1 MSILPPVSTSQGKAT
16 WLLFTAPWLLLIW
29 KIGCEPAVLQR
40 LAERLAG
47 PEVWRGTGGIASM
60 LAGVMLFGVGPAI
73 VVKRVF
79 RESLA
84 DYGWGLGIRFRTVRS
99 FLIALPVAVVGTY
112 WGSFEPSLPGHYPVN
127 PAAGDSL
134 SVFLV
139 HAATYLAFY
148 FAWEFY
154 FRGFLQHGMA
164 PALGMV
170 PAALVQTLASALMH
184 IGKPPSEAFV
194 SILGG
199 LLWGWLVCRT
209 RSIVSGSLQHA
220 FLGIGL
226 DALLCLRQNGFRI

>member
-84 DYGWGLGIRFRTVRS
+84 DYGWGWGFAARSVRS
-99 FLIALPVAVVGTY
+99 
-112 WGSFEPSLPGHYPVN
+112 
-127 PAAGDSL
+127 
-134 SVFLV
+134 
-139 HAATYLAFY
+139 
-148 FAWEFY
+148 
-154 FRGFLQHGMA
+154 
-164 PALGMV
+164 
-170 PAALVQTLASALMH
+170 
-184 IGKPPSEAFV
+184 
-194 SILGG
+194 
-199 LLWGWLVCRT
+199 
-209 RSIVSGSLQHA
+209 
-220 FLGIGL
+220 
-226 DALLCLRQNGFRI
+226 